1 MNRAILMFSG
11 GQDSATCLFW
21 ALEKYDLVE
30 TIGFNYNQRHNIELQ
45 IRKQFFE
52 LHYLTLG
59 RSITA
64 MIVVA
69 FAINVLRSPS

>member
-30 TIGFNYNQRHNIELQ
+30 TIGFNYNQRHNIELE

-52 LHYLTLG
+52 FLKEEFLQ
-59 RSITA
+59 
-64 MIVVA
+64 
-69 FAINVLRSPS
+69 